1 MIRKDI
7 LLQFETWMQKLKN
20 KLDSSKPIF
29 KRLFY
34 WYQIDIALKVPSY

>member
-20 KLDSSKPIF
+20 KLDSSLPNPF
-29 KRLFY
+29 LNASFT
-34 WYQIDIALKVPSY
+34 DIKLILH